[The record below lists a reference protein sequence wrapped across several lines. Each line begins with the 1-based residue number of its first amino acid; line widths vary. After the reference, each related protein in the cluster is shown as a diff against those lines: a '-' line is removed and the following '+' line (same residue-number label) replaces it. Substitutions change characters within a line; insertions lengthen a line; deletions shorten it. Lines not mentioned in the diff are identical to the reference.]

1 MRHFDNAVATLSLR
15 EVLYVGLA
23 FGAFRTEAWAWPVR
37 AA

>member
-15 EVLYVGLA
+15 EV